1 MGKRSA
7 AASRERRIVK
17 RHQVHLKKRAEWAR
31 KRNLCLG
38 KTPVSALQRLPGPSH
53 LPSHIHEAVCECSEH
68 FSSAVRSVKD
78 NGGFTTSPPERV
90 DVDSA
95 LSWSSSVDEESPP
108 SICNRIKEATEEELP
123 VVVVDE
129 QRAIEVHLKSGLTR
143 GSQVLKLSTEEF
155 FQRVVEKEEKRS
167 WPSNV
172 CVIKLKTSR
181 KNLLQKNTCFE
192 GKRKKPSVR
201 FEHFGEI
208 KYLNVEHM
216 EGKCSKLHC
225 RRNDNYLVPHAIAI
239 YMCTKYVATFKY

>member
-17 RHQVHLKKRAEWAR
+17 RHQVRLKKRAEWAR

-155 FQRVVEKEEKRS
+155 FQRVVEKEEKKLA
-167 WPSNV
+167 
-172 CVIKLKTSR
+172 IKCLRNKVE
-181 KNLLQKNTCFE
+181 NLQKELVAKEHLLRREKEEAISTVRTFWRDQVLECGTHG
-192 GKRKKPSVR
+192 GKMLKAALQKK
-201 FEHFGEI
+201 
-208 KYLNVEHM
+208 
-216 EGKCSKLHC
+216 
-225 RRNDNYLVPHAIAI
+225 
-239 YMCTKYVATFKY
+239 